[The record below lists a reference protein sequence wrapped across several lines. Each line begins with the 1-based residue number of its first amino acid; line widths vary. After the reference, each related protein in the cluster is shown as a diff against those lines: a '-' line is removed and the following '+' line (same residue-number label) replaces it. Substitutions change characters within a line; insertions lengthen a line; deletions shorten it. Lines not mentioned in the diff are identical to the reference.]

1 MFALNFPSLFGL
13 SQPLYENWFGF
24 TWIRILSIWST
35 TWNGSKFSGRGFPW
49 ITREEDRKRGLRWWW
64 WWVPLPHVPALQVP
78 HRASAESLLEVLLA
92 LFCQHVEGPA
102 AAGKGPREWGYRH
115 QECRAYKFNMI
126 CGRPRVDG
134 FWVANPAQD
143 DCPFPFVEPMLMSR
157 VWWIYF
163 LSCVWCVRMSPS
175 GLTCETGYLSLPG
188 KPEIVAMRNV
198 ARYIWDRH
206 EHYSNGARGFPVL
219 RVDLCDSWA
228 AKFVERITFSGFMR
242 SNYCFIKL

>member
-1 MFALNFPSLFGL
+1 MKIDSVLCGLGACLYDLPPGTGPNFRDEDFHGSRGKRT
-13 SQPLYENWFGF
+13 EN
-24 TWIRILSIWST
+24 
-35 TWNGSKFSGRGFPW
+35 
-49 ITREEDRKRGLRWWW
+49 EDYDDGDD
-64 WWVPLPHVPALQVP
+64 
-78 HRASAESLLEVLLA
+78 
-92 LFCQHVEGPA
+92 
-102 AAGKGPREWGYRH
+102 
-115 QECRAYKFNMI
+115 ECRCPTCLRYRFHTEHQLRACSRCCWLCFANMWKVLR
-126 CGRPRVDG
+126 RPGKDHVSGAIATRSVVLINLIWFVAG
-134 FWVANPAQD
+134 HALMVFWVANPAQD
-143 DCPFPFVEPMLMSR
+143 DRPFPFVEPMLMSR